1 MTDRSASWAPV
12 SATIEPAASA
22 NTAGISVLFAVTSFL
37 SAALVFIVEPMFA
50 KMVLPLLG
58 GTPAVWNTCLVFFQ
72 GALLAG
78 YGYAHLIT
86 TRLTIAQQATLHAAL
101 LVLAAMTLPVA
112 LPVAWTPPVETT
124 PIPWLVLVLA
134 VGLGAPFLMLSASA
148 PLLQKWFSGT
158 DHPAAQDPY
167 FLYSA
172 SNVGS
177 ILALLSYPLLIEPS
191 WPLPQQASMWSWVC
205 SHRWRCGVSR
215 SRAGRCGSG
224 WRSG

>member
-1 MTDRSASWAPV
+1 MRNVSRS
-12 SATIEPAASA
+12 I
-22 NTAGISVLFAVTSFL
+22 
-37 SAALVFIVEPMFA
+37 
-50 KMVLPLLG
+50 G
-58 GTPAVWNTCLVFFQ
+58 GWPC
-72 GALLAG
+72 
-78 YGYAHLIT
+78 
-86 TRLTIAQQATLHAAL
+86 
-101 LVLAAMTLPVA
+101 
-112 LPVAWTPPVETT
+112 
-124 PIPWLVLVLA
+124 IPWLVLVLA